1 MKSYLVD
8 GVRIGYLGEYHPY
21 DQGTNSSFDQYSRS
35 VLDIKDGRPGSE
47 LPFAQPL
54 AAHTQLLAPH
64 AVLTYYPSSK
74 AGKEKKGL
82 AGLIRLVARE
92 DDEVFPDLLI
102 RTRTVDK
109 RATGGDR
116 SLEVQL
122 GSIEVSKPASIRG
135 KLVVV
140 VDDVVTTGTSLV
152 AARQLLLK
160 AGAGDVVQIA
170 LARTT
175 R

>member
-1 MKSYLVD
+1 MKSYVVD

-21 DQGTNSSFDQYSRS
+21 DHGTNPLFDQYSRNI
-35 VLDIKDGRPGSE
+35 LNIKDGRLGSE
-47 LPFAQPL
+47 LPFAPL
-54 AAHTQLLAPH
+54 LAEHTHLLAPH
-64 AVLTYYPSSK
+64 AVLTYYPSSE
-74 AGKEKKGL
+74 AGKEKQGL
-82 AGLIRLVARE
+82 AGLIRMVARQ
-92 DDEVFPDLLI
+92 DDEVLSDLLI
-102 RTRTVDK
+102 RSRTVDK

-122 GSIEVSKPASIRG
+122 GSIEVSKPARIRG

-160 AGAGDVVQIA
+160 AGAGDVLQIA

>member
-1 MKSYLVD
+1 MKSYVVE
-8 GVRIGYLGEYHPY
+8 GVRIRYLGEYHPY
-21 DQGTNSSFDQYSRS
+21 DHGTNPSFDQYSKS
-35 VLDIKDGRPGSE
+35 ILNIKDGRPGSE
-47 LPFAQPL
+47 LPFAEPL
-54 AAHTQLLAPH
+54 SAYTGTLGSGT
-64 AVLTYYPSSK
+64 VLTYYPSSK

-82 AGLIRLVARE
+82 AALIRLVARE
-92 DDEVFPDLLI
+92 GDEVFPDLLV

-122 GSIEVSKPASIRG
+122 GSIEVSKPSRVRG
-135 KLVVV
+135 KLVAV
-140 VDDVVTTGTSLV
+140 VDDVATTGTSLV
-152 AARQLLLK
+152 AARRLLLE

>member
-1 MKSYLVD
+1 MKSYVAE
-8 GVRIGYLGEYHPY
+8 GVRIRYLGDYHPY
-21 DQGTNSSFDQYSRS
+21 DHGTNPSFDRYSREI
-35 VLDIKDGRPGSE
+35 LNIKDGGAGSE
-47 LPFAQPL
+47 LPFTEAL
-54 AAHTQLLAPH
+54 AAYVRTLASG

-82 AGLIRLVARE
+82 AALIRLVARE
-92 DDEVFPDLLI
+92 DDEVFPDLLV
-102 RTRTVDK
+102 RTRTVEK

-122 GSIEVSKPASIRG
+122 GSIEVSKPARVRG
-135 KLVVV
+135 KLVAV
-140 VDDVVTTGTSLV
+140 VDDVVTTGTSLI
-152 AARQLLLK
+152 AARRLLMK